1 MRWVMRAVLIVASTL
16 LACLAVEGGVRVYLA
31 MWPLPVAPSEAPIVP
46 TPVPLPYR
54 GGNYYTEAFLRET
67 LAVRLRDTAEPY
79 PLLVDMPGP
88 AITIVDGRR
97 RTVGQPAVPVHRVH
111 VFGGSTVV
119 GVEVPDEWTMPSRLQ
134 AELASRCGTA
144 VTVENQG
151 VIAITATYQ
160 QRRLAQASVAPGD
173 VVVFYDG
180 VNDVYHGVFQ
190 GFGEDESAM
199 SSRGDASSESTW
211 LRLTRPMLRGTAVWT
226 LLSSWRQFPPRPPR
240 TVTRAAT
247 LTDNVQA
254 AAARFADALTA
265 ASVWSTTRGAVFV
278 HVLQPHLFA
287 TPLSNAYR
295 RSLAADRTNVPVGLD
310 RAFAAAYPAF
320 REAVARTTMA
330 GVTVDASGALPVT
343 SEDDDVFLDFC
354 HLNHVGNARIA
365 RLIADEIVGRWPD
378 CATRVR

>member
-1 MRWVMRAVLIVASTL
+1 
-16 LACLAVEGGVRVYLA
+16 
-31 MWPLPVAPSEAPIVP
+31 
-46 TPVPLPYR
+46 
-54 GGNYYTEAFLRET
+54 
-67 LAVRLRDTAEPY
+67 
-79 PLLVDMPGP
+79 
-88 AITIVDGRR
+88 
-97 RTVGQPAVPVHRVH
+97 
-111 VFGGSTVV
+111 
-119 GVEVPDEWTMPSRLQ
+119 
-134 AELASRCGTA
+134 
-144 VTVENQG
+144 
-151 VIAITATYQ
+151 
-160 QRRLAQASVAPGD
+160 
-173 VVVFYDG
+173 VFYDG

-190 GFGEDESAM
+190 GFGEDETAM
-199 SSRGDASSESTW
+199 SSRGDASTESAW
-211 LRLTRPMLRGTAVWT
+211 LRLTRPMLRDTAVWT
-226 LLSSWRQFPPRPPR
+226 MLSSWRQFPPRPPR
-240 TVTRAAT
+240 TVTHAAT

-378 CATRVR
+378 CATRAR